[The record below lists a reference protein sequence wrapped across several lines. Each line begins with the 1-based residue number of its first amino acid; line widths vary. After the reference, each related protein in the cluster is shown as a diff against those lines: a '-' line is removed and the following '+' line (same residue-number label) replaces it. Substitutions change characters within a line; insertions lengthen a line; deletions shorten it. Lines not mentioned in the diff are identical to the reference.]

1 MYTPGKLY
9 TMNDSDFD
17 LGCLPFPKLTLF
29 GDDRQLFD
37 EENDSGLGMEEVSSS
52 AQQTYKLQIKCYFR
66 F

>member
-1 MYTPGKLY
+1 MYTSGKLH
-9 TMNDSDFD
+9 TINDSHFD

-52 AQQTYKLQIKCYFR
+52 AQQTYKLQIKCYVR